1 MSLCLGHLLGE
12 DFEQKIQSSEFNQT
26 KPKLHEFVKDVK
38 DKIECSER
46 VVSNNVPYIE
56 EEKDIL
62 MSINT
67 VQSLKSKFLN

>member
-1 MSLCLGHLLGE
+1 M
-12 DFEQKIQSSEFNQT
+12 
-26 KPKLHEFVKDVK
+26 KDVK

-46 VVSNNVPYIE
+46 VVSNNVLYIE